1 MNSFIWDEITQFYN
15 TKTFKRNSNS
25 NQIIKIGLE
34 HRKIWNNFIHF
45 KRQDFKICN
54 IYNIQNFK
62 KNNKIN
68 FFITDYF
75 QKDFKKVF
83 VPYFLNEHSCFF
95 YSLKCMFLIKTSSIY
110 KNFSR
115 KYFNYNYEN
124 YTFFI
129 SEILILW
136 NINTKISLIWLR
148 NQEKLLVNFNK
159 KLLFFHFKISST
171 FDLILEKKKLKY
183 WSLDKKKNILPEISC
198 QANLSLINYKFLCTS
213 IRIFPVLI
221 YFFQK
226 IVFLRKVFLRPFSAE
241 GTTFLISMKNLEH
254 TKIFDI
260 KEFFNKNPPNG
271 FKTLLKTFFSIL
283 INKRYHQEIIN
294 VAFNKI
300 TDEKIIS
307 DNLSIIFK
315 CLLKIQ
321 EKIKTA
327 YISSVFFNLLKIYR
341 ENYDL
346 ILKNEDFFRFELQL
360 PPINCNSIEKDLFNS
375 VLNKEKAGKI
385 AINIF
390 FLNLTRNSNN
400 PLYLKVFLSKILF
413 RITKQPKHLVK
424 NYLLE
429 IILTIIRKNKIFFI
443 KNRKN
448 TQILKKHFSV
458 ILQKCKKTRLLFIL
472 QKKNLSKN
480 LKKGIETPEYK
491 NTLHCKKKDK
501 VDKVRIPDT
510 NLFSSL
516 KFNEEI

>member
-183 WSLDKKKNILPEISC
+183 WSLDKKK
-198 QANLSLINYKFLCTS
+198 K
-213 IRIFPVLI
+213 
-221 YFFQK
+221 YF
-226 IVFLRKVFLRPFSAE
+226 
-241 GTTFLISMKNLEH
+241 
-254 TKIFDI
+254 
-260 KEFFNKNPPNG
+260 
-271 FKTLLKTFFSIL
+271 
-283 INKRYHQEIIN
+283 
-294 VAFNKI
+294 
-300 TDEKIIS
+300 
-307 DNLSIIFK
+307 
-315 CLLKIQ
+315 
-321 EKIKTA
+321 
-327 YISSVFFNLLKIYR
+327 
-341 ENYDL
+341 
-346 ILKNEDFFRFELQL
+346 
-360 PPINCNSIEKDLFNS
+360 
-375 VLNKEKAGKI
+375 
-385 AINIF
+385 
-390 FLNLTRNSNN
+390 TRN
-400 PLYLKVFLSKILF
+400 FL
-413 RITKQPKHLVK
+413 P
-424 NYLLE
+424 
-429 IILTIIRKNKIFFI
+429 
-443 KNRKN
+443 
-448 TQILKKHFSV
+448 
-458 ILQKCKKTRLLFIL
+458 
-472 QKKNLSKN
+472 
-480 LKKGIETPEYK
+480 G
-491 NTLHCKKKDK
+491 
-501 VDKVRIPDT
+501 
-510 NLFSSL
+510 
-516 KFNEEI
+516 